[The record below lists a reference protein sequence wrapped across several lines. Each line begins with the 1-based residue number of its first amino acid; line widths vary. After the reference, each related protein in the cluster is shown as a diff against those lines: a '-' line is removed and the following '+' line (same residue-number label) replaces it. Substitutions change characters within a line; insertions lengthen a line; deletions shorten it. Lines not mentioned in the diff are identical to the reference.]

1 MNVYTAKLDPINW
14 LVHLNDETRINT
26 LQSIKNSKQD
36 AIDTLINENNDLQ
49 QLLDKRLEEKTAD
62 FVDAR
67 SSLNEVRH
75 RHGI

>member
-1 MNVYTAKLDPINW
+1 MNVHTAKLDPINW
-14 LVHLNDETRINT
+14 LVHLNDETRINM
-26 LQSIKNSKQD
+26 LQSIKQRKQD
-36 AIDTLINENNDLQ
+36 AIDTLINEYNDLQ

-67 SSLNEVRH
+67 SSLNKVRH